1 MKPLAVILAAGM
13 GTRLRP
19 LTNDKPKCLVPVAGR
34 SLLLRMLDSVA
45 DAGIEEAIVVTG
57 YLADKVEEELTK
69 APLPGH
75 CVFNPHF
82 EDWNNFYS
90 LLVAREKVAGRAFVK
105 LDGDVIF
112 EPAVLG
118 KVMDGPGWI
127 RVGVDVRDDLGE
139 EEMKVLA
146 SSEGRITAMSK
157 GLDPAASFGESV
169 GIEFVGKDA
178 VDPLFDALEWMV
190 SEKFYDEYY
199 EYAYDTLAR
208 TGRDLRVADLS
219 GMRWNEI
226 DDLADLRR
234 AEELF
239 S

>member
-1 MKPLAVILAAGM
+1 M
-13 GTRLRP
+13 
-19 LTNDKPKCLVPVAGR
+19 TNDKPKCLVPVAGR

-45 DAGIEEAIVVTG
+45 AAGIEEVVVVTG
-57 YLADKVEEELTK
+57 YLSDKVEAEL
-69 APLPGH
+69 ADASIQVR
-75 CVFNPHF
+75 CIFNPHF

-90 LLVAREKVAGRAFVK
+90 LLVAKDAVDGRPFVK

-112 EPAVLG
+112 EPAVLDR
-118 KVMDGPGWI
+118 VMDGPGWI
-127 RVGVDVRDDLGE
+127 RVGVDIREDLGA

-146 SSEGRITAMSK
+146 SPEGRIEAMSK
-157 GLDPAASFGESV
+157 KLDPRKSLGESV
-169 GIEFVGKDA
+169 GIEFVSHQA
-178 VDPLFDALEWMV
+178 VGPVFDALDWMV
-190 SEKFYDEYY
+190 SEGMTDEYY

-226 DDLADLRR
+226 DDLEDLRR

>member
-1 MKPLAVILAAGM
+1 M
-13 GTRLRP
+13 
-19 LTNDKPKCLVPVAGR
+19 
-34 SLLLRMLDSVA
+34 
-45 DAGIEEAIVVTG
+45 
-57 YLADKVEEELTK
+57 
-69 APLPGH
+69 
-75 CVFNPHF
+75 FNPHF

-90 LLVAREKVAGRAFVK
+90 LLVARDAVAGRPFVK

-112 EPAVLG
+112 EPPVLG
-118 KVMDGPGWI
+118 RVMDGPGWI
-127 RVGVDVRDDLGE
+127 RVGVDLRDDLGQ

-146 SSEGRITAMSK
+146 SPEGRIEAMSK
-157 GLDPAASFGESV
+157 KLDPKESLGESV
-169 GIEFVGKDA
+169 GIEFVSRDA
-178 VDPLFDALEWMV
+178 VKPLFDALEWMV
-190 SEKFYDEYY
+190 SEGLHDEYY

-226 DDLADLRR
+226 DDLADLHR